1 MVMSIFRVF
10 QGANPI
16 ENLYDRINYVIR
28 PDAAK
33 LAFIYGAW
41 VSPIFTYEQ
50 MVWVKE
56 IFDQMDG
63 KAFHHCLFNPRND
76 DKYNVESYF
85 YFSVEVAEI
94 LSAFAERK
102 QVLMAIHFDEPPG
115 LHTHFIVNNV
125 GMETGVRFD
134 LWKPQLRYLKEQIS
148 AAAYRYGL
156 SRCCKSC

>member
-1 MVMSIFRVF
+1 MSIFRVF
-10 QGANPI
+10 PGDNPI

-28 PDAAK
+28 PDAAR

-50 MVWVKE
+50 MVWAKE

-63 KAFHHCLFNPRND
+63 KTFYHCLFNPED
-76 DKYNVESYF
+76 DDSYSEESYF
-85 YFSVEVAEI
+85 YFSVEAAEI

-115 LHTHFIVNNV
+115 LHTHFIMSNT
-125 GMETGVRFD
+125 GIETGMRFD
-134 LWKPQLRYLKEQIS
+134 LGRT
-148 AAAYRYGL
+148 
-156 SRCCKSC
+156 

>member
-1 MVMSIFRVF
+1 M
-10 QGANPI
+10 
-16 ENLYDRINYVIR
+16 IR
-28 PDAAK
+28 PDATR

-56 IFDQMDG
+56 IFNQMDG
-63 KAFHHCLFNPRND
+63 KAFHHCVFNPED
-76 DKYNVESYF
+76 DESYSEESYF

-115 LHTHFIVNNV
+115 LHTHFIMSNT
-125 GMETGVRFD
+125 GIESGVRFD
-134 LWKPQLRYLKEQIS
+134 LGRTQLRELKQQIS
-148 AAAYRYGL
+148 ATAVRYGL
-156 SRCCKSC
+156 SQLRQRQWMS

>member
-1 MVMSIFRVF
+1 
-10 QGANPI
+10 
-16 ENLYDRINYVIR
+16 
-28 PDAAK
+28 
-33 LAFIYGAW
+33 
-41 VSPIFTYEQ
+41 
-50 MVWVKE
+50 
-56 IFDQMDG
+56 MDG